1 MYESKTVTQTLLAL
15 SLFLTLFSPP
25 GVCQESRHRFIYNS
39 DGNNM
44 LLYKEPPLSP
54 SDLFPY
60 VDEIAETSVTT
71 FFVSPQIGMNVSFP
85 GTESDILGTNLP
97 PSIAARFDGPVG
109 TQNLSIERVVANLQ
123 SLVDAGHDPL
133 GLVIHRAQEKGLET
147 FISFRLNEIHSVNEE
162 ESILLSQFWRDHP
175 EWRVGEKGDEISE
188 VYGEILGPRTNPIVG
203 SWFWGALN
211 FAVPEVRARRL
222 AQLRECC
229 TRYPIDGLELDFQ
242 RFPIYFPVGEE
253 EANLQT
259 MTEWLRQVRKM
270 TREVGE
276 KRGKPLLLSIRTM
289 ARPEQNTAIGL
300 DVKTWVSEGLV
311 DFIVVSHYLRNDF
324 TLPINKYQ
332 EFVPPTIP
340 IYASIEVEPDPETYR
355 QIAAKLWE
363 QGIDG
368 IYLFNFFTS
377 RQRGKEPPFEL
388 LNELGNPE
396 AFRTNGN

>member
-1 MYESKTVTQTLLAL
+1 MYESKNRTSTLLAL
-15 SLFLTLFSPP
+15 SLFLALVNPP
-25 GVCQESRHRFIYNS
+25 GVCQEDRHRFIYNS
-39 DGNNM
+39 DGDNM
-44 LLYKEPPLSP
+44 FLYKEPPMSP

-71 FFVSPQIGMNVSFP
+71 FFMSPQIGMNVNFP
-85 GTESDILGTNLP
+85 GAESDILGTNLP

-109 TQNLSIERVVANLQ
+109 TQPLSIERVVANLQ

-133 GLVIHRAQEKGLET
+133 GLVIRRAQERGLET

-175 EWRVGEKGDEISE
+175 EWRVGKKDDEVRG
-188 VYGEILGPRTNPIVG
+188 VYSEILGPRTSPVVG

-242 RFPIYFPVGEE
+242 RFPIYFPVGQE
-253 EANLQT
+253 EANIGT
-259 MTEWLRQVRKM
+259 MTEWLRQVRQM

-289 ARPEQNTAIGL
+289 ARPEQNIAIGL
-300 DVKTWVSEGLV
+300 DFGTWVNEGLV

-324 TLPINKYQ
+324 TLPIREYR
-332 EFVPPTIP
+332 ELLPPSMP
-340 IYASIEVEPDPETYR
+340 LYGSIEVEPDPQTYR
-355 QIAAKLWE
+355 RLAAQLWKE
-363 QGIDG
+363 GVDG
-368 IYLFNFFTS
+368 IYLFNFFTC
-377 RQRGKEPPFEL
+377 RQNGKEPPFAL
-388 LNELGNPE
+388 LTELGNPE
-396 AFRTNGN
+396 AFRTKGN